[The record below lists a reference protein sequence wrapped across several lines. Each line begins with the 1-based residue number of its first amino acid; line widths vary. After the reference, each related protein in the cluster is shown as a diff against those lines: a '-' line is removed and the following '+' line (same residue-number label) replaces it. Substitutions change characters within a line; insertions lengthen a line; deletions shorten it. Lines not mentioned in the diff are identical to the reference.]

1 MQRQRKN
8 VFQHG
13 LGSGGELVE
22 VVAMVASVVVL
33 RIIIIIMKFILI
45 SQT

>member
-1 MQRQRKN
+1 MCSDN
-8 VFQHG
+8 VKMY
-13 LGSGGELVE
+13 SNRDWAVVE